1 MNALKRI
8 WVPIAIA
15 LCFAAFQF
23 SFSASLDG
31 IRERGFDIYQRILPR
46 DLPLDQVAIVTIDDA
61 SLTSFGRWPW
71 PRQKVGEVVALIEQS
86 GASAIGLDLLF
97 PEPDQSDQGSASDAA
112 FARVL
117 ARSPSVLAMT
127 LADGG
132 AKLQLDREQGFSFI
146 GDGNPPVDQGY
157 PGGIAPI
164 ERFSRAAPGLGVIR
178 SFADDDGRMRAIP
191 LIWAEEAGVGK
202 FRYWPA
208 FSVEML
214 RIAQMETSIAVR
226 TFGTPDDALK
236 VGAVVVPLTD
246 GRLRLIDV
254 PSTPLSISAKTLIE
268 EGPQLELENRIVI
281 LAVDAAGVDRY
292 HLTARGNLRL
302 GADLHA
308 IAVSQ
313 MLNSSYLK
321 RIANADLVE
330 MGLFAGLAGLMVIGF
345 LFLDRLP
352 LFATSFAILIC
363 AVPIAVGVWL
373 YSERS
378 ILLDASQPTLGLL
391 LAGLA
396 GGYALYR
403 EAEHRRVSLQMQFS
417 QFLSPEVVR
426 QLAETDSV
434 AALAA
439 EDRTITIMLLDV
451 RGFTAMSEQF
461 GGKVMVDV
469 VNHFFAIASDEIFKR
484 GGTIDKY
491 MGDAVLAFWN
501 APLEQADHAELAFDC
516 AQAILDRVRRENPML
531 EKRGLPAIKI
541 VAVLETG
548 VCSVGN
554 MGTPERIDYT
564 AIGPAVNLVA
574 RLEKVAKDEGH
585 LLVTGPACAAELSR
599 PMLKIAKVDVRGFK
613 EPIEVYVP

>member
-1 MNALKRI
+1 MNAFKRI

-23 SFSASLDG
+23 SFSGSLDG
-31 IRERGFDIYQRILPR
+31 IRERGFDIYQRMMPR
-46 DLPLDQVAIVTIDDA
+46 DVPLDQVAIVAIDDA
-61 SLTSFGRWPW
+61 SLTRFGRWPW
-71 PRQKVGEVVALIEQS
+71 PREKVGEVVALIERS
-86 GASAIGLDLLF
+86 GAAAIGLDLLF
-97 PEPDQSDQGSASDAA
+97 PEPDLSDQGPASDAA
-112 FARVL
+112 LADVL
-117 ARSPSVLAMT
+117 AQSPSVLAMT
-127 LADGG
+127 LADDGS
-132 AKLQLDREQGFSFI
+132 KLALTRETGFTFI
-146 GDGNPPVDQGY
+146 GDGSPPVERGY

-164 ERFSRAAPGLGVIR
+164 ELLSTAAPGLGVIR
-178 SFADDDGRMRAIP
+178 SFADDDGRMRAVP
-191 LIWAEEAGVGK
+191 LIWAEEPEAGK
-202 FRYWPA
+202 LRYWPA

-214 RIAQMETSIAVR
+214 RVAQMETSITAR
-226 TFGTPDDALK
+226 TFGGQDDALK
-236 VGAVVVPLTD
+236 VGAVIVPLAD
-246 GRLRLIDV
+246 GGLRLIDV
-254 PSTPLSISAKTLIE
+254 PSTPLNVSVQALFD
-268 EGPQLELENRIVI
+268 EGPQESLENRIVI

-292 HLTARGNLRL
+292 HLTARGDLRL

-313 MLNSSYLK
+313 MLNSSYLT
-321 RIANADLVE
+321 RIANANFIE
-330 MGLFAGLAGLMVIGF
+330 IGLFASLAGLLIISF
-345 LFLDRLP
+345 LVLGRHP
-352 LFATSFAILIC
+352 LFVTSFAIVIC
-363 AVPIAVGVWL
+363 AVPIAAGIWF
-373 YSERS
+373 YAERS

-391 LAGLA
+391 LAAIG

-417 QFLSPEVVR
+417 QFLSPEVVK
-426 QLAETDSV
+426 QLSETDSV
-434 AALAA
+434 ATLAA

-451 RGFTAMSEQF
+451 RGFTAMSEKY
-461 GGKVMVDV
+461 GGKAMVEV

-501 APLEQADHAELAFDC
+501 APLEQANHAELAFDC
-516 AQAILDRVRRENPML
+516 AQAILDRVRRENHVL
-531 EKRGLPAIKI
+531 EKRELPAIKI

-548 VCSVGN
+548 ICSVGN

-599 PMLKIAKVDVRGFK
+599 PMLKVAKVEVRGFK
-613 EPIEVYVP
+613 EPVDVYVP

>member
-1 MNALKRI
+1 MKHIKRI

-15 LCFAAFQF
+15 FLFAAFQF

-31 IRERGFDIYQRILPR
+31 VRERGFDIYQRLLPR
-46 DLPLDQVAIVTIDDA
+46 DVPLDQVAIVAIDDA
-61 SLTSFGRWPW
+61 SLSSFGRWPW

-86 GASAIGLDLLF
+86 GAAAIGLDLLF
-97 PEPDQSDQGSASDAA
+97 PEPDLSDQGRASDAA
-112 FARVL
+112 FAATLRQ
-117 ARSPSVLAMT
+117 SPSVLAMT
-127 LADGG
+127 LAENGE
-132 AKLQLDREQGFSFI
+132 KLALKRQAGFTFI
-146 GDGNPPVDQGY
+146 GDGDPPVDRGY

-164 ERFSRAAPGLGVIR
+164 EMLSRAASGLGVIR

-191 LIWAEEAGVGK
+191 LIWAEEPEVGVL
-202 FRYWPA
+202 RYWPA

-214 RIAQMETSIAVR
+214 RVAQMETSITAR
-226 TFGTPDDALK
+226 TFGGPDDALK
-236 VGAVVVPLTD
+236 VGAVIVPLTD
-246 GRLRLIDV
+246 GGLRLIDV
-254 PSTPLSISAKTLIE
+254 PSTPLTISAKKLIDG
-268 EGPQLELENRIVI
+268 GPQQALENRIVI

-313 MLNSSYLK
+313 MLNSSYLT
-321 RIANADLVE
+321 RIANSGFIE
-330 MGLFAGLAGLMVIGF
+330 MGLFVGLVCALIINF
-345 LFLDRLP
+345 LFLGRHP
-352 LFATSFAILIC
+352 LFVTSFAILIC
-363 AVPIAVGVWL
+363 AVPGAAGLWF
-373 YSERS
+373 YAERS
-378 ILLDASQPTLGLL
+378 VLLDATQPTLGLL
-391 LAGLA
+391 LAGIG

-417 QFLSPEVVR
+417 QFLSPEVVK

-439 EDRTITIMLLDV
+439 EDRNITIMLLDV
-451 RGFTAMSEQF
+451 RGFTTMSEQY
-461 GGKVMVDV
+461 GGKAMVEV

-501 APLEQADHAELAFDC
+501 APLDQPDHAERAFEC
-516 AQAILDRVRRENPML
+516 AQAILDRVRRENHVL
-531 EKRGLPAIKI
+531 EKRELPAIKI

-554 MGTPERIDYT
+554 MGTTERIDYT

-574 RLEKVAKDEGH
+574 RLEKVAKEEGH
-585 LLVTGPACAAELSR
+585 LLVTGPACAAALSR
-599 PMLKIAKVDVRGFK
+599 PMLKVAKVEVRGFK
-613 EPIEVYVP
+613 DPVEVYVP

>member
-15 LCFAAFQF
+15 FLFAALQF

-46 DLPLDQVAIVTIDDA
+46 HVPLDQVAIVAIDDA
-61 SLTSFGRWPW
+61 SLTSLGRWPW
-71 PRQKVGEVVALIEQS
+71 PREKVGEVVALIERS
-86 GASAIGLDLLF
+86 GAAVIGLDLLF
-97 PEPDQSDQGSASDAA
+97 PEPDLSDQGPASDAA
-112 FARVL
+112 FAAVL

-127 LADGG
+127 LADDG
-132 AKLQLDREQGFSFI
+132 AKLALKREAGFTFI
-146 GDGNPPVDQGY
+146 GDGSPPVERGY

-164 ERFSRAAPGLGVIR
+164 ELLSQAASGLGVIR

-191 LIWAEEAGVGK
+191 LIWAEETEAGK
-202 FRYWPA
+202 LRYWPA
-208 FSVEML
+208 FGVEML
-214 RIAQMETSIAVR
+214 RVAQMEASITAR
-226 TFGTPDDALK
+226 TFGGQDDALK
-236 VGAVVVPLTD
+236 VGAVVVPLTNS
-246 GRLRLIDV
+246 GLRLIDV
-254 PSTPLSISAKTLIE
+254 PSTPLSISVKTLMD
-268 EGPQLELENRIVI
+268 EGPQPSLENRIVI

-313 MLNSSYLK
+313 MLNSSYLT
-321 RIANADLVE
+321 RIANADLIE
-330 MGLFAGLAGLMVIGF
+330 MGLFGGLAGLMIINF
-345 LFLDRLP
+345 LILGRHP

-363 AVPIAVGVWL
+363 AVPVAIGVWL
-373 YSERS
+373 YAERS
-378 ILLDASQPTLGLL
+378 VLLDASQPTLGLL
-391 LAGLA
+391 LAGIG

-439 EDRTITIMLLDV
+439 EDRTITVMLLDV

-461 GGKVMVDV
+461 GGKAMVDV
-469 VNHFFAIASDEIFKR
+469 INHFFGITSDEIFKR

-501 APLEQADHAELAFDC
+501 APLEQANHAELAFDC
-516 AQAILDRVRRENPML
+516 AQAILDRVRRENQLL
-531 EKRGLPAIKI
+531 EKRQLPAIKI

-554 MGTPERIDYT
+554 MGTTERIDYT

-599 PMLKIAKVDVRGFK
+599 PMLKVAKVDVRGFK
-613 EPIEVYVP
+613 DPVDVYVP